1 MPPKRTATRARS
13 SQPREVEAARYG
25 VAVRDEMPPLP
36 SRVLTSYGSE
46 TTHQLIN
53 PRRGKRRELNEAI
66 GEALQEAMAEP
77 SDDEDESALDT
88 SPAPAGSAPPPEP
101 VVDPLPDMVRRPTD
115 PDIPPE
121 PEPDLPPIITAMAGI
136 AQGPAPNARPT
147 SQAGG
152 TGAVSRAPQ
161 SNATPGRDPRARGA
175 LWIPRNFLWS
185 QSSNRTYN
193 VESSINR
200 RARQDSPDAF
210 ASDLT
215 LTPTPAPRG
224 PGSSL
229 PGSSLSIPRT
239 VDFLVGQA
247 NKLFPGALGQR
258 GPNGTATQ
266 PALSSS
272 DSAPTP
278 RRSARIAQ
286 DQTTSDPQ
294 PRQSVFGGLPPRL
307 QAQLGGRSTAN
318 QGDPDHSDVSSNESS
333 GRSGSPEDAR
343 QNLPRTSQNTRTQSP
358 RARSPPR
365 PSQNTRPRTRS
376 STTHKLE
383 GLSDRLLHYA
393 GSGLVVLTTLLAWWL
408 AINIVTFKPPAF
420 DWYGWDSVGYNLRQ
434 LMPFSIRHGL
444 GGLDGNTSEY
454 LDLVRDA
461 HREIAKLQSS
471 SKSHQDSLKQ
481 LGTMLP
487 KVIHITPGR
496 GGKPVISDDFWHAL
510 RDKVRLDDTVVQ
522 LELSRDGQKFTS
534 GKHWEAVRNRMDA
547 ELGTGKMPKSWERWL
562 QTNRVKVARI
572 LGVDDAP
579 RQSAPATPATPVD
592 ENLDLLIR
600 ERLKSPE
607 LTKELLTREEF
618 LRLLQPEFTAHR
630 RQIQAEM
637 KTALANHE
645 KRVETII
652 QHTIDTKVRTGL
664 SSDEIKA
671 LVDEAVLKAVRE
683 ASLQAF
689 ANGQIMSTWDKDL
702 RNRVNFFSVGTG
714 ATINVQESSPTYYPT
729 KPQRLG
735 TVNWFKSFRSAPPLG
750 HGTVFQP
757 WENSGDAWC
766 GALGVDHSGRPMP
779 AKLSIQLGKVI
790 TPEYVVVEHIL
801 PGATLSPD
809 ARPKEIEIWAY
820 IDGVRQQKRLL
831 DFAAAQ
837 FPKRQGTSLGFQPS
851 SCGEGGCF
859 LQIGGFEYDS
869 SERQGG
875 IYVHRLSEELA
886 NMGVTTDHVQLV
898 ARTNHGDALKTCLYR
913 VRLYG
918 NVVHGGGQGVEL
930 D

>member
-1 MPPKRTATRARS
+1 MPGSHLKL
-13 SQPREVEAARYG
+13 AAR
-25 VAVRDEMPPLP
+25 VPL
-36 SRVLTSYGSE
+36 
-46 TTHQLIN
+46 
-53 PRRGKRRELNEAI
+53 
-66 GEALQEAMAEP
+66 
-77 SDDEDESALDT
+77 
-88 SPAPAGSAPPPEP
+88 
-101 VVDPLPDMVRRPTD
+101 
-115 PDIPPE
+115 
-121 PEPDLPPIITAMAGI
+121 
-136 AQGPAPNARPT
+136 
-147 SQAGG
+147 
-152 TGAVSRAPQ
+152 
-161 SNATPGRDPRARGA
+161 
-175 LWIPRNFLWS
+175 
-185 QSSNRTYN
+185 
-193 VESSINR
+193 
-200 RARQDSPDAF
+200 
-210 ASDLT
+210 
-215 LTPTPAPRG
+215 
-224 PGSSL
+224 
-229 PGSSLSIPRT
+229 
-239 VDFLVGQA
+239 
-247 NKLFPGALGQR
+247 
-258 GPNGTATQ
+258 
-266 PALSSS
+266 
-272 DSAPTP
+272 
-278 RRSARIAQ
+278 
-286 DQTTSDPQ
+286 TTSDPQ

-307 QAQLGGRSTAN
+307 QAQMEERLTADR
-318 QGDPDHSDVSSNESS
+318 GDPDHSDVSSNESS

-343 QNLPRTSQNTRTQSP
+343 QNLPP
-358 RARSPPR
+358 
-365 PSQNTRPRTRS
+365 
-376 STTHKLE
+376 
-383 GLSDRLLHYA
+383 
-393 GSGLVVLTTLLAWWL
+393 WWL
-408 AINIVTFKPPAF
+408 AINIVTFTPPAF

-496 GGKPVISDDFWHAL
+496 GGKPVISEDFWHAL

-534 GKHWEAVRNRMDA
+534 GKHWEAVRNHMDA

-562 QTNRVKVARI
+562 QTNRV
-572 LGVDDAP
+572 
-579 RQSAPATPATPVD
+579 
-592 ENLDLLIR
+592 
-600 ERLKSPE
+600 KSPE

-637 KTALANHE
+637 KSALANHE

-652 QHTIDTKVRTGL
+652 QHTIDTKVRAGL
-664 SSDEIKA
+664 SSDQIKA
-671 LVDEAVLKAVRE
+671 LVDEAVLKAIRE
-683 ASLQAF
+683 ASLKAF

-735 TVNWFKSFRSAPPLG
+735 TVNWFKSF
-750 HGTVFQP
+750 
-757 WENSGDAWC
+757 SGDAWC

-820 IDGVRQQKRLL
+820 VDGVRQQKRLL

-837 FPKRQGTSLGFQPS
+837 FPKRQSDSLGFQPS

-918 NVVHGGGQGVEL
+918 NVSHGGGQGVEL